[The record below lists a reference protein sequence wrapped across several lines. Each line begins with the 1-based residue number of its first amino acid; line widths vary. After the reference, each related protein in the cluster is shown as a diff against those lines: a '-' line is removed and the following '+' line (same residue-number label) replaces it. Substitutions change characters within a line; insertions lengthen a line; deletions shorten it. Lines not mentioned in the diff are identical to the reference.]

1 MDWMNQS
8 DGQIDEKD
16 LQTDRLMNTQTDRQT
31 YTHNTKNVKT
41 YYIQSSLMGRYIM
54 IIKMFTTLL
63 YLLGNK
69 YFD

>member
-1 MDWMNQS
+1 MNQS